1 MLDAGP
7 QEVFNS
13 WGPWSINKYL
23 YMSELYFQLQFVI
36 IMIFYSLNASVWFLS
51 FKDFTRSVE
60 NGENKEMGRGARVC
74 IEIKKHLKYINMH
87 R

>member
-51 FKDFTRSVE
+51 FKDFEIFRKDLKSIS
-60 NGENKEMGRGARVC
+60 GKES
-74 IEIKKHLKYINMH
+74 LKTQ
-87 R
+87 